1 MIEKNKIYNEDCVA
15 VMQKMEEGSV
25 DIVLTSP
32 PL

>member
-1 MIEKNKIYNEDCVA
+1 MVKIFNEDCFLTMNRILKA
-15 VMQKMEEGSV
+15 SGGV

>member
-1 MIEKNKIYNEDCVA
+1 MIEIFNEDCIETVRNGH
-15 VMQKMEEGSV
+15 VPPESV